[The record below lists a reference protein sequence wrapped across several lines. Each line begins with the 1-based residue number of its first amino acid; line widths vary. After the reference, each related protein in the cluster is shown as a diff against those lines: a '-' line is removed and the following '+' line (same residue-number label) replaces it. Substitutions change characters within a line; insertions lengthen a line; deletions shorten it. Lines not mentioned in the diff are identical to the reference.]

1 MKPELET
8 KIIVK
13 LVLLKAVTSG
23 DYMKA
28 QALEYKT
35 CNRTISLLKEVGPTH
50 FSGGKEVIL
59 SKA

>member
-1 MKPELET
+1 
-8 KIIVK
+8 
-13 LVLLKAVTSG
+13 
-23 DYMKA
+23 MKA
-28 QALEYKT
+28 QVLEYKT